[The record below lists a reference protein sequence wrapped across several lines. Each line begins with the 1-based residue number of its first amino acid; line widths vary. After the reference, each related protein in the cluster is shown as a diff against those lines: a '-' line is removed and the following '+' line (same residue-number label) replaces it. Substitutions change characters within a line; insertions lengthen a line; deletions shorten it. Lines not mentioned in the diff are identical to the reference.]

1 MWKFAAVSVLA
12 LVTGA
17 ANACECGFLSEEAAA
32 TSKTAFVFQVV
43 RSELH
48 MGRKDDLLDDGAV
61 AQIRV
66 VQNLRGRAVATHIS
80 YSTGWCCGPR
90 LIVGGYYAAFLPGN
104 PRAFAAGLGNI
115 VSLGPLYQPSSSVP
129 APLKALLQGKEGADG
144 FLEQSYQR
152 LSQVPP
158 PPCPPPKRRNGL

>member
-1 MWKFAAVSVLA
+1 MWKFAAVVVLT
-12 LVTGA
+12 LVAGT
-17 ANACECGFLSEEAAA
+17 ANACECGFPSEEAAA

-48 MGRKDDLLDDGAV
+48 LGRKNDPLDDGAV

-90 LIVGGYYAAFLPGN
+90 LTIGGYYAAFLPGN
-104 PRAFAAGLGNI
+104 PRSFAADLGNI
-115 VSLGPLYQPSSSVP
+115 VSLGPLYQPSGSVP
-129 APLKALLQGKEGADG
+129 APLKALLQGKEGAEG

-152 LSQVPP
+152 LSQVPA
-158 PPCPPPKRRNGL
+158 PPCPPAKQRNGL